1 MNISNYM
8 IPVSQMDKDDD
19 RQIERKYLFPNGYEV
34 KVFDRSTTYND
45 YEEEYEIRAY
55 QDGTEIPALRR
66 GINYLGG
73 YVDLMLEK
81 YSRLP
86 SLNPTKD
93 EITECPR
100 ITTVKIQSLCNYKI
114 LESNGQS
121 DIYELP
127 NGVLVEV
134 TWNYLDEKVEKVRVK
149 TGLLWIDFPAEN
161 LVDLEML
168 LHLMAKA

>member
-1 MNISNYM
+1 M
-8 IPVSQMDKDDD
+8 
-19 RQIERKYLFPNGYEV
+19 
-34 KVFDRSTTYND
+34 KVFDRSTTYD
-45 YEEEYEIRAY
+45 GYEEEYEIRAY
-55 QDGTEIPALRR
+55 QDGIEIPALHREV
-66 GINYLGG
+66 YSLTE
-73 YVDLMLEK
+73 YVNLMLEN

-86 SLNPTKD
+86 STNPPNN
-93 EITECPR
+93 ENTEYPR

-114 LESNGQS
+114 PESNGQS

-134 TWNYLDEKVEKVRVK
+134 TWNYLDEKAKKVRVK
-149 TGLLWIDFPAEN
+149 TEAVWIDFPAEN